1 MKKVQYGWI
10 IILAIT
16 MVAAS
21 CKKEDKSS
29 ATAAVS
35 TNLKSGAS
43 WRVSWYYDSDKEETS
58 NFSSYTFEFS
68 DNGVFTAF
76 ASSGNTSGSWSYDD
90 SSKKLNIS
98 IGSSSPLSDL
108 TDDWLITEHSDSVIK
123 LKDDN
128 SEKQEELHFALI

>member
-1 MKKVQYGWI
+1 MKKFQYAWI

-16 MVAAS
+16 MLVTS
-21 CKKEDKSS
+21 CKKEDSSS
-29 ATAAVS
+29 ATSAVS
-35 TNLKSGAS
+35 SNLKSGAS

-58 NFSSYTFEFS
+58 NYARYTFEFS
-68 DNGVFTAF
+68 DGGVFTAF
-76 ASSGNTSGSWSYDD
+76 ATSGNTSGTWSYDD
-90 SSKKLNIS
+90 SSKKLNIA

-128 SEKQEELHFALI
+128 SEKREELHFTLI